1 MGFIGRAVAPAPIT
15 ASDVPDLPTS
25 KITSGTFADARIS
38 SSSVSQHATSFDDN
52 KIVNDISTLGLRVHT
67 QENLTASN
75 TSSASFDT
83 FQDSSGVTGLTNVQR
98 STSEYMSSAIQGST
112 NSYQTSALDSSYMI
126 NYNMNYFSATNFLLQ
141 TGYGGFIITPVNYE
155 KGWGYNMQG
164 DSDFGANFHLTQVS
178 WWNQATSSR
187 FKFWKLQS
195 SSDGNTWTDETMNCG
210 GASTGT
216 GVTIGTA
223 GNSDAVNTGSP
234 VTPFTG
240 YFRVMY
246 DNGYHG
252 DQYAGAGRLIISG
265 YGFTTSAT
273 GSFEGNAISVSSTN
287 KMGAVITYQDH
298 AGTNAL
304 NTDIVLKLSAD
315 NGSNYST
322 ATLTALPDFA
332 TGIKMAKVNDLSVTA
347 GTQLKYKIEFA
358 NQNSG
363 VKEARIRG
371 VSLQY

>member
-1 MGFIGRAVAPAPIT
+1 MALTRIGNQAIT
-15 ASDVPDLPTS
+15 LDAAEIPNLDAA
-25 KITSGTFADARIS
+25 KITSGQFADARIAAS
-38 SSSVSQHATSFDDN
+38 NVSQHATSFDDN

-67 QENLTASN
+67 QENLSASN
-75 TSSASFDT
+75 TNSASFDT
-83 FQDSSGVTGLTNVQR
+83 FQDSSGITGLTNVQR

-112 NSYQTSALDSSYMI
+112 NSYQTTALDSNYMI
-126 NYNMNYFSATNFLLQ
+126 NFNMNYFSATNFLLQ

-178 WWNQATSSR
+178 WWNQDTSSR

-223 GNSDAVNTGSP
+223 SNTTAVNTGSP

-240 YFRVMY
+240 YFRIMY
-246 DNGYHG
+246 DDGYHG

-273 GSFEGNAISVSSTN
+273 GSFEGNPITASSTN

-304 NTDIVLKLSAD
+304 NTDIILKLSAN
-315 NGSNYST
+315 NGSSYST

-332 TGIKMAKVNDLSVTA
+332 TGIKMCKVNDVSVTA

-358 NQNSG
+358 NQASG
-363 VKEARIRG
+363 SKEARIRG